1 MSLKRKNVTRLL
13 IAIAVVLTA
22 SFLVLDW
29 MAFFRCGA
37 VERCLMEGSGFQNV
51 AKCAVTAIMML
62 VVFSIGKES
71 LCLRDRTL
79 LQAGFAVALCADF
92 CFKILHEHLLGI
104 CFFMATQALLI
115 FRHTRRNETDNSFP
129 VILYVPFGVICLAA
143 VLCLLGSFSGA
154 MLPVVAVY
162 GSFVTCSLIV
172 ACRVLGMGFFPA
184 RNARQIKWG
193 MILFFC
199 CDVCVGLSGLVSVDH
214 SVQEI
219 VATVAHNFVWTF
231 YTPAL
236 ILLALSGYRHEV

>member
-1 MSLKRKNVTRLL
+1 MKLRNGL

-37 VERCLMEGSGFQNV
+37 VERCLMEGSDFQNV
-51 AKCAVTAIMML
+51 AKCAVTAIMTL

-71 LCLRDRTL
+71 LCLRDRRL
-79 LQAGFAVALCADF
+79 LQASFAVALCADF
-92 CFKILHEHLLGI
+92 CFKILHERLIGI

-115 FRHTRRNETDNSFP
+115 VRHTRRNETDNSFP
-129 VILYVPFGVICLAA
+129 VILYVPFGAGLLAA
-143 VLCLLGSFSGA
+143 ALVVSGVFSGP
-154 MLPVVAVY
+154 MLPIVAAY
-162 GSFVTCSLIV
+162 GSFVICSLV
-172 ACRVLGMGFFPA
+172 AACRVPKKGFFPA

-219 VATVAHNFVWTF
+219 VATVAHNFVWAF

-236 ILLALSGYRHEV
+236 ILLALSGYRQEG

>member
-1 MSLKRKNVTRLL
+1 MKLRNGL

-37 VERCLMEGSGFQNV
+37 VECCLMEGSDFQNV
-51 AKCAVTAIMML
+51 AKCAVTAIMTL

-71 LCLRDRTL
+71 LCLRDRRL
-79 LQAGFAVALCADF
+79 LQASFAVALCADF
-92 CFKILHEHLLGI
+92 CFKILHEHLIGI

-115 FRHTRRNETDNSFP
+115 VRHTRRNETDNSFP
-129 VILYVPFGVICLAA
+129 VILYVPFGAGLLAA
-143 VLCLLGSFSGA
+143 ALVVSGVFSGP
-154 MLPVVAVY
+154 MLPVVAAY
-162 GSFVTCSLIV
+162 GSFVVCSLV
-172 ACRVLGMGFFPA
+172 AACRVPKKGFFPA

-219 VATVAHNFVWTF
+219 VATVAHNFVWAF

-236 ILLALSGYRHEV
+236 ILLALSGYRQEG